1 MRVHF
6 AFGEN
11 SSDCP
16 ATGNLLVSS
25 QLPSQ
30 KELKPNDLW
39 KYGTVHQ
46 SLLWEEQGQKASEMA
61 KCIPE
66 GGHGRKDALV
76 VYFGSGCI
84 LGLVFRTLDDFLVTY
99 T

>member
-6 AFGEN
+6 GFGEN

-16 ATGNLLVSS
+16 ATENLLVSS

-39 KYGTVHQ
+39 KYGTVHR

-66 GGHGRKDALV
+66 GGTWEEGRISGV
-76 VYFGSGCI
+76 FWEWVYFGIGFQDV
-84 LGLVFRTLDDFLVTY
+84 G
-99 T
+99 